1 MTDEEI
7 LRAKTNTWAEGI
19 LNQDA
24 ACVDSL
30 LAPVFYA
37 ALAVRGSQTATVSRN
52 QFLHNVANYQLESL
66 TIDDLQ
72 VRIFGDVAVVTFLW
86 TQRAEWYGE
95 RRDGQFYN
103 TDIWT
108 RQNGDWLLASH
119 HSSRPDPGPLPRGMS
134 ES

>member
-1 MTDEEI
+1 MSDEET
-7 LRAKTNTWAEGI
+7 LRAKTKALADAILHQDVEG
-19 LNQDA
+19 
-24 ACVDSL
+24 VDQS

-37 ALAVRGSQTATVSRN
+37 ALAVRGSQTATVSRV

-66 TIDDLQ
+66 QIDDLQ

-95 RRDGQFYN
+95 RRDGQYYN

-108 RQNGDWLLASH
+108 CQNGEWLLASH
-119 HSSRPDPGPLPRGMS
+119 HSSRPDSEPLPRGMS
-134 ES
+134 DD